1 MFSTTSRESIST
13 TLSPDQDELRRVF
26 RVVASELNIA
36 QVDNRLLLAVAKNI
50 AKTVNLVIR
59 FYLRLFLKK
68 NPNEGLAFSDVQQ
81 IRINASF

>member
-13 TLSPDQDELRRVF
+13 TFSSDQDELRRVF

-50 AKTVNLVIR
+50 AKTVNLVN
-59 FYLRLFLKK
+59 LFF
-68 NPNEGLAFSDVQQ
+68 EVS
-81 IRINASF
+81 R